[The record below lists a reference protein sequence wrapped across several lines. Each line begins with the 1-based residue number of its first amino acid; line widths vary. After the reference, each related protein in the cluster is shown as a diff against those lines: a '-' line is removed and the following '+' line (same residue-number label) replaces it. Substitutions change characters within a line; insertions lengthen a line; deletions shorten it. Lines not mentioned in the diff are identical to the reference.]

1 MKRIFLFLSVA
12 AFPVLPLLS
21 DPGGAPRRDPV
32 AAKYLADRVASH
44 LLSDDGEVR
53 SRAGEELVRGMP
65 ENEDVFEALIL
76 HADPH
81 VREYAISLAGNL
93 GAAGES
99 LVPAI
104 LKVLADPDDVCRWR
118 AAYELGRIGPAAKEA
133 APELVRQ
140 MLDPSLRN
148 QVAATWA
155 IAALG
160 EGARDALLEQLREP
174 STILAA
180 RAFDKLSGPGIQ
192 ITGGDACAVGALVFA
207 LRKHAEPAVRRQA
220 ARVIRRLH
228 LGTPEEERALIEA
241 ALDDESPDVRI
252 AAAQALATAAA
263 ERRADIVRGLREGRH
278 DPDATARAA
287 IVEILRRLGASEED
301 LK

>member
-1 MKRIFLFLSVA
+1 MKRLILLLALA
-12 AFPVLPLLS
+12 ALPMVPLRS
-21 DPGGAPRRDPV
+21 DPEGAPRRD
-32 AAKYLADRVASH
+32 AQATRYLADRVASH
-44 LLSDDGEVR
+44 LLSEDGEVR

-65 ENEDVFEALIL
+65 ANEEVFEALIL
-76 HADPH
+76 YADPK

-93 GAAGES
+93 GAAGGR

-104 LKVLADPDDVCRWR
+104 LKVLSDPDDVCRWR
-118 AAYELGRIGPAAKEA
+118 AAYELGRIGPAAKDA

-140 MLDPSLRN
+140 MLDPSFRN

-155 IAALG
+155 VAALG
-160 EGARDALLEQLREP
+160 EGARDALVEQLREP
-174 STILAA
+174 SPLLAA
-180 RAFDKLSGPGIQ
+180 RAFDKLSGPGVQ
-192 ITGGDACAVGALVFA
+192 IKGGDACAVGALVHA
-207 LRKHAEPAVRRQA
+207 LRKHPEPAIRGQA

-228 LGTPEEERALIEA
+228 LGTPDEERALIEA

-263 ERRADIVRGLREGRH
+263 ERRPDIVRGLREGRH
-278 DPDATARAA
+278 DPDPKARAA
-287 IVEILRRLGASEED
+287 ILEALKSLGAGEED